1 MDILDLLRS
10 AQGGALLQNL
20 ANSHGIS
27 TEQLDSILNSVVP
40 ALSNRIERN
49 TLSRAGL
56 ADTID
61 EASRPEHAK
70 VMSGASEPAS
80 PLAAQAGIGALDT
93 IFGSKDASRSVA
105 AQAAMSSGI
114 EQALIQKLLPI
125 LASLV
130 MAALSKGM
138 QGGLGDIL
146 KKLPDL
152 TGVGAG
158 GDSGSA
164 SSFPPTSRRGRPV
177 EPPRDEDADPPDADT
192 GADPTPRDEQPD
204 PRQSRR
210 QTNPA
215 SPDYGGLGDVLKKF
229 PGFPGSQSGAPIPVP
244 GRSSPQS
251 DSPFGGGGGL
261 PIPGDRIPGVNSLA
275 ANPFGN
281 LADVIR
287 RGGPSIDGAPL
298 HQVVRNSVGSTL
310 GFQSQGIASWIFRLI
325 VLRWGWGF
333 IQRLLGR
340 ALAGR

>member
-1 MDILDLLRS
+1 M
-10 AQGGALLQNL
+10 LQNL

-27 TEQLDSILNSVVP
+27 TDQLDSVLNSVVP

-49 TLSRAGL
+49 TLSRGGL

-70 VMSGASEPAS
+70 VMSGASDPAS
-80 PLAAQAGIGALDT
+80 PLATQAGFGALDT

-130 MAALSKGM
+130 MAALSTGL
-138 QGGLGDIL
+138 QGGGLGDIL

-152 TGVGAG
+152 TGAGAG
-158 GDSGSA
+158 SDSGSA
-164 SSFPPTSRRGRPV
+164 PSFPPSSRRGRPV
-177 EPPRDEDADPPDADT
+177 EAPRDEDADAPDADT
-192 GADPTPRDEQPD
+192 GTDPAPRDEQPD
-204 PRQSRR
+204 PRQSRH
-210 QTNPA
+210 QTHPA
-215 SPDYGGLGDVLKKF
+215 SPDYGGLGDILQKI
-229 PGFPGSQSGAPIPVP
+229 PGFPGSLSGAPIPVP
-244 GRSSPQS
+244 GRPTPQS
-251 DSPFGGGGGL
+251 NSPFGGGGGL
-261 PIPGDRIPGVNSLA
+261 PIPGDRIPGVNALA

-281 LADVIR
+281 LAEVIR
-287 RGGPSIDGAPL
+287 RGGQSIDGAPL

-310 GFQSQGIASWIFRLI
+310 GFQSQGIVSWIFRLI

-333 IQRLLGR
+333 IQLLLGR